1 MKKILVLLCFILY
14 IISAHAQYCSIKKG
28 RTAYYVTTEVK
39 EGKTLKDTMY
49 IADVVDKGDRLIIR
63 EDAFGDHYDSL
74 NIKIGTNITFYIYY
88 QNNLAPFYLELK
100 YEYYII
106 LPV

>member
-39 EGKTLKDTMY
+39 EGKTLKDTMC

-63 EDAFGDHYDSL
+63 EDAFGEHYDSL
-74 NIKIGTNITFYIYY
+74 SIKSGINRLFYIYHKS
-88 QNNLAPFYLELK
+88 QDMT
-100 YEYYII
+100 
-106 LPV
+106 

>member
-39 EGKTLKDTMY
+39 ERFYFNNILDYGK
-49 IADVVDKGDRLIIR
+49 
-63 EDAFGDHYDSL
+63 S
-74 NIKIGTNITFYIYY
+74 KIE
-88 QNNLAPFYLELK
+88 QWH
-100 YEYYII
+100 
-106 LPV
+106 